1 MTVIDKNNLWDS
13 VLTELQL
20 SLSNANFQTWFKGKT
35 SMLSIDKGAVE
46 IGCLSEYNKVWIEER
61 YLGKLKEIV
70 DRLTGISNNLVLT
83 VTAENLPRPAKT
95 KLVDGIATVPLFEE
109 DQPQIRDLLDSANLN
124 QKYSFSNFIVGNTN
138 RLAYA
143 VAKAVVDEPFDRYN
157 PLLIYGGVGVGKTH
171 LLQAI
176 ARAALLKRAD
186 SRVLYCSSESFTND
200 MVEAIQKRQTTSFRN
215 KYRRAE
221 FLLIDDIQ
229 FIAGREST
237 QEEFF
242 HTFNTLYGQGKQII
256 LSCDRAPE
264 ELADLQE
271 RLKNRF
277 LGGMIAKIDPPDIEL
292 REAVLLSKIKSTGM
306 KVDFS
311 VIRTLAKNLGP
322 SIRELEGALLRL
334 AAISR
339 LTSQRIDHTLVE
351 KVVDLRNDAKDPLS
365 SVVQTVAD
373 YFSIE
378 VADLKGH
385 KRSKDRVF
393 PRQIAMYLI
402 REVSD
407 LSFKAIAKY
416 FGGKDHTTVMYS
428 ISKVEKA
435 VKNSKEAADLVEEI
449 RMRALNGG

>member
-1 MTVIDKNNLWDS
+1 
-13 VLTELQL
+13 
-20 SLSNANFQTWFKGKT
+20 
-35 SMLSIDKGAVE
+35 
-46 IGCLSEYNKVWIEER
+46 
-61 YLGKLKEIV
+61 
-70 DRLTGISNNLVLT
+70 
-83 VTAENLPRPAKT
+83 
-95 KLVDGIATVPLFEE
+95 
-109 DQPQIRDLLDSANLN
+109 
-124 QKYSFSNFIVGNTN
+124 
-138 RLAYA
+138 
-143 VAKAVVDEPFDRYN
+143 
-157 PLLIYGGVGVGKTH
+157 
-171 LLQAI
+171 
-176 ARAALLKRAD
+176 
-186 SRVLYCSSESFTND
+186 TND
-200 MVEAIQKRQTTSFRN
+200 MIEAIQKRQTTSFRN

-292 REAVLLSKIKSTGM
+292 REAVLLSKIKSAGM
-306 KVDFS
+306 QVDFP

-351 KVVDLRNDAKDPLS
+351 KVVDLRNGAKDPLS

-378 VADLKGH
+378 VADLKGPR
-385 KRSKDRVF
+385 RSKDRVF

-407 LSFKAIAKY
+407 LSFKAIAKH

-435 VKNSKEAADLVEEI
+435 VKNSTETADLVEEI
-449 RMRALNGG
+449 RMRALNGE